1 MVATVTVTGEG
12 LTVKVDTPS
21 ITEMTIIADIDMR
34 VGTPIDQ
41 TAWLDGGAAA
51 GSYPGA
57 LDGFK
62 AKNTNTT
69 NALGGLRM
77 LVLQFNL
84 EDALISVIGLP
95 TGVNSILGCIGSQM
109 SLADKTLSIET
120 GNVGV
125 VGDST
130 TAPVAT
136 GGAMPFITAH
146 AEGAADNCLVTILYQ

>member
-1 MVATVTVTGEG
+1 MVATVTTTSEG
-12 LTVKVDTPS
+12 VSVKVDTPS
-21 ITEMTIIADIDMR
+21 ITEMSIIADIDMR

-51 GSYPGA
+51 DSYPGA
-57 LDGFK
+57 LDGFQ

-77 LVLQFNL
+77 LVLKFNL
-84 EDALISVIGLP
+84 EDAAISVIGLP
-95 TGVNSILGCIGSQM
+95 AGIGSVLACIGSQM
-109 SLADKTLSIET
+109 SLADKTLSVET

-125 VGDST
+125 EGDAT

-136 GGAMPFITAH
+136 GGSMPFITVH
-146 AEGAADNCLVTILYQ
+146 AEGAADNCVVTVLYQ